1 MTLVMLYYSDTTEPL
16 PMKKRTI
23 AIMLFVLALTIS
35 SIAYA
40 ALQNKPAQG
49 STGRLLVLG
58 LVQNP
63 LNLTINE
70 IQAMPKTT
78 VDAQLIC
85 VDFPASP
92 VANGNWTG
100 IQLASLLQQAEV
112 NQTAVKV
119 AFFADDGYATD
130 LTVQD
135 SISEDVII
143 AYELNGKPL
152 QEGFRLVV
160 PGRWGYKW
168 ISRLVTIELV
178 DYDFKGKWESQG
190 YSDQAKIP

>member
-1 MTLVMLYYSDTTEPL
+1 
-16 PMKKRTI
+16 MKRRTI
-23 AIMLFVLALTIS
+23 ITASVILALTIS
-35 SIAYA
+35 GTAFAYGI
-40 ALQNKPAQG
+40 LHNNKPTQ
-49 STGRLLVLG
+49 STTGTLLIHG

-78 VDAQLIC
+78 VDASLIC

-100 IQLASLLQQAEV
+100 IQLAHLLQQAGIK
-112 NQTAVKV
+112 QTAAKV
-119 AFFADDGYATD
+119 AFFADDGYTTD

-135 SISEDVII
+135 AMNENIII

-152 QEGFRLVV
+152 AEGLRLVV

-168 ISRLVTIELV
+168 ISHMTAIELV
-178 DYDFKGKWESQG
+178 DYDFKGKWENQG
-190 YSDQAKIP
+190 YSDDGKIP